1 MGPGGRLSLHMT
13 DVEMADGERLAL
25 DTTQANS
32 GGGPNGKVYKG
43 LVIASIVLLSPAGTA
58 TALLLHGQEV
68 VLPEG
73 TELEARVA
81 TATTL
86 DQQKFETAPLA
97 DGAGVSTK
105 LASEA
110 ESEQTPMLQIET
122 NAGDGSVWVDGEFRG
137 ESPTKLSVK
146 PGVRTVKVV
155 RDGYKVWKQKVVIHG
170 DPLTLRVELE
180 KNSWRSG
187 KNSRHRTFMAGVSVA
202 RLVVV
207 LRG

>member
-1 MGPGGRLSLHMT
+1 M
-13 DVEMADGERLAL
+13 
-25 DTTQANS
+25 
-32 GGGPNGKVYKG
+32 
-43 LVIASIVLLSPAGTA
+43 
-58 TALLLHGQEV
+58 
-68 VLPEG
+68 
-73 TELEARVA
+73 
-81 TATTL
+81 
-86 DQQKFETAPLA
+86 A

-155 RDGYKVWKQKVVIHG
+155 RDGYKVWKQKIVIHG